1 MTRRLQQPSLNA
13 TDPINENIE
22 TIARIEKRF
31 LEARSTSD
39 RVADAIAGFSGS
51 MTFVGLHAVGFL
63 IYIIWNLGFIPHLR
77 AFDPYPFMLLS
88 MVVSLEAIF
97 LSTFVLIKEN
107 RMSQRADQRA
117 SLDLPDQFT
126 SRAGNDGGPS
136 NVTRHW
142 GQARGRGGCRE
153 ESDGTTERAHRDRE
167 AVVSELGM
175 GPDACI
181 DAVGM
186 EAHGTTMSALYDRAK
201 QSVRLETDRPN
212 VLRQTIQACRK
223 GGTVSIPGVYGGFID
238 KVPIGAA
245 FSKGLTL
252 KIGQTHVQRYMVPLL
267 ERIRKNKIDPSFVI
281 THKVKLDE
289 APEAYDIFEKKQNGC
304 IKVVMSPQ

>member
-117 SLDLPDQFT
+117 SLDLQINLLAEREMT
-126 SRAGNDGGPS
+126 VVLQMLRAIGDK
-136 NVTRHW
+136 
-142 GQARGRGGCRE
+142 
-153 ESDGTTERAHRDRE
+153 
-167 AVVSELGM
+167 LG
-175 GPDACI
+175 
-181 DAVGM
+181 V
-186 EAHGTTMSALYDRAK
+186 E
-201 QSVRLETDRPN
+201 
-212 VLRQTIQACRK
+212 
-223 GGTVSIPGVYGGFID
+223 
-238 KVPIGAA
+238 GAA
-245 FSKGLTL
+245 
-252 KIGQTHVQRYMVPLL
+252 
-267 ERIRKNKIDPSFVI
+267 
-281 THKVKLDE
+281 
-289 APEAYDIFEKKQNGC
+289 EKK
-304 IKVVMSPQ
+304 VMEQLSEHTAIEKRSFQSWEWVRTPVSMPSAWKLTAPR